1 MALGKFRQVAILLLG
16 LALVGCGT
24 EVADTAPD
32 RNIAETVI
40 PRAGEQ
46 SSVASENANV
56 AAEGPVLVF
65 LGDSLTAGFG
75 LAPELALPE
84 QIGVRLEEADLL
96 VNVVNAG
103 VSGDTTSGGLAR
115 YDWSVASAEPDLVFV
130 ALGAN
135 DYLSGGSPD
144 QARANL
150 HAILT
155 RIKADGAQ
163 AVLAS
168 VEARSSGID
177 DPRAE
182 AFSRIY
188 PELAAEFDVPHFI
201 GLLSRVRGRSDLLLQ
216 DGLHPTAE
224 GIGLMADDVAAFLT
238 PVLVG
243 FPQSDR

>member
-1 MALGKFRQVAILLLG
+1 MALGKFRLVAILLLG
-16 LALVGCGT
+16 LVLAGCGT
-24 EVADTAPD
+24 EAADTAPERD
-32 RNIAETVI
+32 VVERVM
-40 PRAGEQ
+40 PLAGDE
-46 SSVASENANV
+46 SLAASENATV
-56 AAEGPVLVF
+56 KAKGPVLVF

-75 LAPELALPE
+75 LGPEFALPE
-84 QIGVRLEEADLL
+84 QIGVRLEAAGLL
-96 VNVVNAG
+96 VDVVNAG

-144 QARANL
+144 QARENL
-150 HAILT
+150 QAILT

-188 PELAAEFDVPHFI
+188 PELAAEFDVPHFV
-201 GLLSRVRGRSDLLLQ
+201 GLLSKVRGRSDLLLQ

-224 GIGLMADDVAAFLT
+224 GIGLMADDVAAFLM
-238 PVLVG
+238 PVLAELRK
-243 FPQSDR
+243 SER